1 MIESSTKKTKILV
14 VEDDVFMIELL
25 VKELMEAGFDV
36 VNAKTG
42 AETFERL
49 KEGKPDLILLD
60 LLLPDEHG
68 FEVLRK
74 IRQMPDAKDV
84 KVMVLSNLGE
94 ARDKE
99 EAKQL
104 GVLDY
109 LVKANNSLPEIISAV
124 RKLVPA

>member
-1 MIESSTKKTKILV
+1 
-14 VEDDVFMIELL
+14 MIELL
-25 VKELMEAGFDV
+25 VKELIQAGFDV

-49 KEGKPDLILLD
+49 KDGKPDLIVLD

-68 FEVLRK
+68 FQVLRK
-74 IRQMPDAKDV
+74 IRQMPDVKDV
-84 KVMVLSNLGE
+84 RVMVLSNLGE
-94 ARDKE
+94 GRDIE

-109 LVKANNSLPEIISAV
+109 LVKANNSLPEIVSAV

>member
-74 IRQMPDAKDV
+74 IRQMPDVQDV